1 MFYPTHKAATPVR
14 ATLLF
19 TIFLSFLAILP
30 TAVDNA
36 HADTSRQGTVLV
48 RQ

>member
-1 MFYPTHKAATPVR
+1 MFHPTHKAATPVR
-14 ATLLF
+14 AALLF

-30 TAVDNA
+30 TAIDHA
-36 HADTSRQGTVLV
+36 HADTTRQATVLV

>member
-1 MFYPTHKAATPVR
+1 MFHPTHKAATPVR
-14 ATLLF
+14 AALLF
-19 TIFLSFLAILP
+19 TIFLGFLAILP

-36 HADTSRQGTVLV
+36 HADTSRQATVLV